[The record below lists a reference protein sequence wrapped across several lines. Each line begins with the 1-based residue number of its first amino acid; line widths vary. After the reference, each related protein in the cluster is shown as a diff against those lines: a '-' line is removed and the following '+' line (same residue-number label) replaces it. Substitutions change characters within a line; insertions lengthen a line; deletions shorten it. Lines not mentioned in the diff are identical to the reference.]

1 MIMQTVK
8 FMALSAAALLLAGCQ
23 GQNPPAT
30 YTGPVTGGSVT
41 IFTLAMVPGS
51 PAGCQL
57 ADASLT
63 RPVRLTVLD
72 DKADLLTDGGIHYSL
87 DRDAPN
93 LYSGGYRVKIAADL
107 RSSPKKLTFGSN
119 DDLCRWEATAP

>member
-1 MIMQTVK
+1 MRSVK
-8 FMALSAAALLLAGCQ
+8 LTALSAAGLLLAGCQ

-30 YTGPVTGGSVT
+30 YTGPVQGGTVS

-72 DKADLLTDGGIHYSL
+72 NSADLLTDGGIHYSL
-87 DRDAPN
+87 DREAPN
-93 LYSGGYRVKIAADL
+93 LYTGGYRVKIVADL
-107 RSSPKKLTFGSN
+107 RGSPKKLTFGSN
-119 DDLCRWEATAP
+119 DDLCRWAATAP